1 MTVTLAAGSP
11 YPLGS
16 HFDGQGVNFALYSAQ
31 AENVELCLFNQNGEE
46 QRLMLPSRTG
56 DIWHG
61 YLPTGVPGLRYGYR
75 VHGPWDPQR
84 GFRFNPHKLLIDPY
98 SQALD
103 GSVMDS
109 PLLSDANDHPDSAD
123 SASVMPKSIVTSE
136 SYDWQND
143 ALPQTPWSETIIYEA
158 HVRGLTKTHPDIPAI
173 LRGTYAGIAH
183 PVMIQYLKKLG
194 ITALEL
200 LPVQLHVDE
209 PRLQQLGLT
218 NYWGYNVLAPFAI
231 EPGYWSQRPDSTPL
245 SEFRDMV
252 KALHQAGIEVI
263 LDVVFNHTAEL
274 DLLGPVLSLRGIDNA
289 SYYWLDEQGD
299 YHNWTG
305 CGNTLKLTQPAA
317 MQWVLD
323 CLRFWATECH
333 VDGFRFDLASVLGRT
348 PDFSP
353 ESPLLTQLQHDP
365 ILSKLKLIAEP
376 WDIGQGGYQS
386 GHFPAP
392 LAEWN
397 DHFRDNMR
405 SFWLQQ
411 PSALGLFA
419 RRYAASSDVFQ
430 HHQRLPYA
438 SINKITS
445 HDGFTLRDLVSFN
458 QKHNQANGEQN
469 RDGNSNNYSYNH
481 GIEGLEADE
490 ATLQR
495 RNASARVLL
504 TTLLL
509 SQGTPMLLAGDEL
522 GNSQQ
527 GNNNAYCQDSPLTWL
542 NWIQA
547 DQTLLTFTS
556 GLIALRKQ
564 IPALTTEAWWTGKA
578 TSTNGNQD
586 VMWLNAQGH
595 PMSADEW
602 ERAEPPPLQILLSGA
617 WLVVINRTDQ
627 LQTLNLPSGQWHIAP
642 PFSVADIGVGD
653 TKCIASPRSISV
665 LRNRNS

>member
-1 MTVTLAAGSP
+1 MTVTLTAGSP

-16 HFDGQGVNFALYSAQ
+16 HFDGQGVNFALYSTQ
-31 AENVELCLFNQNGEE
+31 ADNVELCLFNQDGEE
-46 QRLMLPSRTG
+46 QRIMLPSRTG

-84 GFRFNPHKLLIDPY
+84 GFRFNPLKLLIDPY

-103 GSVMDS
+103 GKAINS
-109 PLLSDANDHPDSAD
+109 PLLNDAHDYPDCAD
-123 SASVMPKSIVTSE
+123 SATVMPKSLVTCE

-143 ALPQTPWSETIIYEA
+143 ELPQTPWSETIIYEA

-183 PVMIQYLKKLG
+183 PVMIQYLKRLG

-200 LPVQLHVDE
+200 LPVQLHIDE

-218 NYWGYNVLAPFAI
+218 NYWGYNVLAPFAV
-231 EPGYWSQRPDSTPL
+231 EPSYWSQRPGSTPL

-252 KALHQAGIEVI
+252 KILHQAGIEVI

-274 DLLGPVLSLRGIDNA
+274 DRLGQVLSLRGIDNA

-299 YHNWTG
+299 YQNWTG
-305 CGNTLKLTQPAA
+305 CGNTLNLTQPAA

-348 PDFSP
+348 PNFSAD
-353 ESPLLTQLQHDP
+353 SPLLTQLQHDP
-365 ILSKLKLIAEP
+365 VLSKLKLIAEP
-376 WDIGQGGYQS
+376 WDIGQNGYQL

-397 DHFRDNMR
+397 DRFRDGMR
-405 SFWLQQ
+405 NFWLQQ
-411 PSALGLFA
+411 TSTLGAFA
-419 RRYAASSDVFQ
+419 HHYAASSSVFQ

-438 SINKITS
+438 SVNKMTS

-458 QKHNQANGEQN
+458 QKHNQANGEDN
-469 RDGNSNNYSYNH
+469 RDGNSNNYSDNH
-481 GIEGLEADE
+481 GTEGLDADE

-495 RNASARVLL
+495 RSASARALL

-547 DQTLLTFTS
+547 DQALLAFTS

-564 IPALTTEAWWTGKA
+564 IPALSSGTWWTGLA
-578 TSTNGNQD
+578 DASNGKKD
-586 VMWLNAQGH
+586 VEWLNAQGH

-602 ERAEPPPLQILLSGA
+602 ECVEVPPLQILLSGA

-627 LQTLNLPSGQWHIAP
+627 LQTLNLPSGQWRIAP
-642 PFSVADIGVGD
+642 PFSAADIGVGD

-665 LRNRNS
+665 LRNKN